1 MRGDP
6 ILFTIFLVF
15 SGAALLAT
23 VALFARQALLIAYI
37 LLGALFGPWGFGF
50 VDDPAVVKEIADIG
64 IIFLLFLLGLDL
76 KPQELLNLLRKT
88 TLVTLGSSL
97 LFFVIGFSV
106 AWLFGFSWVE
116 SLVVGGTMTF
126 SSTIIGL
133 KLLPTTVLHHQRTGE
148 IIISILLLQD
158 LLAIVMLLLLLLLL
172 LLLEGRGVDLASAG
186 GRFILLLLV
195 LPVLI
200 LGSWLVARFLLIPLI
215 RRFSQIKEYVF
226 LLAIGWCLGM
236 AELAGGVGLS
246 REIGAFSAGV
256 ALATSPIAL
265 YIAESL
271 RPLRDFFLI
280 LFFFSLG
287 AGVNLEKLPD
297 LLLPALLL
305 ATILMLVKPWAFRYL
320 LERTGEDRERS
331 GEIGWRLGQLS
342 EFSLLIAVLAL
353 DLGQIGDRA
362 SYLIQLTTLFTFLVS
377 TYLVVMRFY
386 TPIAISDRLRRD

>member
-158 LLAIVMLLLLLLLL
+158 LLAIVMLLLLLLL

>member
-158 LLAIVMLLLLLLLL
+158 LLAIVML

>member
-158 LLAIVMLLLLLLLL
+158 LLAIVMLLLL

>member
-158 LLAIVMLLLLLLLL
+158 LLAIVMLL

>member
-1 MRGDP
+1 MQDDP

-158 LLAIVMLLLLLLLL
+158 LLAIVMLLLL
-172 LLLEGRGVDLASAG
+172 EGRGVDLASAG
-186 GRFILLLLV
+186 GRFILLLLA

-200 LGSWLVARFLLIPLI
+200 LGSWLVARFLLVPLI

-305 ATILMLVKPWAFRYL
+305 ATILMLVKPWAFRRL

>member
-1 MRGDP
+1 MQDDP

-158 LLAIVMLLLLLLLL
+158 LLAIVMLLLL
-172 LLLEGRGVDLASAG
+172 EGRGVDLASAG
-186 GRFILLLLV
+186 GRFILLLLA
-195 LPVLI
+195 LPVFDP
-200 LGSWLVARFLLIPLI
+200 R
-215 RRFSQIKEYVF
+215 
-226 LLAIGWCLGM
+226 LLAGGALPFGSANSALQARSRSMCFCSLSAWCLGM

-280 LFFFSLG
+280 LFFFSPG
-287 AGVNLEKLPD
+287 SWGESGEATRSAAAGVAAGD
-297 LLLPALLL
+297 DSDAGF
-305 ATILMLVKPWAFRYL
+305 KPWAFRRL
-320 LERTGEDRERS
+320 LG
-331 GEIGWRLGQLS
+331 
-342 EFSLLIAVLAL
+342 AH
-353 DLGQIGDRA
+353 
-362 SYLIQLTTLFTFLVS
+362 
-377 TYLVVMRFY
+377 
-386 TPIAISDRLRRD
+386 RRGS

>member
-158 LLAIVMLLLLLLLL
+158 LLAIVMLLL